1 MGEHRLAGGSV
12 TVHAEFGDGSEDGCI
27 VVHASSVPRAT
38 TSLVPIFVAA
48 ELGSATLGP
57 ANVAEIIGQ
66 LVDVDVDIHRLR
78 ELLAAPE
85 LRSSPSSSRTPNW
98 PVRRARFPVGERCRW
113 LTVAAWR

>member
-57 ANVAEIIGQ
+57 SNGAEVIGQ
-66 LVDVDVDIHRLR
+66 LVDVDVDVQAARAARRTGVTVEPVLDQDAQ
-78 ELLAAPE
+78 LAGAM
-85 LRSSPSSSRTPNW
+85 RSLPGW
-98 PVRRARFPVGERCRW
+98 
-113 LTVAAWR
+113 